1 MTTKPSSTHK
11 LLTAALVLPLSGC
24 DGLQSVLQPAG
35 KEAAEIATLF
45 HVLLVGAVVLW
56 ILVNGIFFYV
66 TRLNPRPL
74 SRRAAETLIIG
85 GGILFPT
92 IVLGILLAWSM
103 SLMSSQRELGN
114 APVSVSVTGEQWW
127 WRVQYRREDGSLL
140 ASANELRLPA
150 GERTEVTL
158 TSNKVIHSFWV
169 PALAGKMD
177 MFPGRVTRLALQ
189 PETTGTYRGQCAE
202 FCGTSHALM
211 AFQVVVMEPNDF
223 ERWLDDQA
231 APAKEPEEALALEGR
246 QVFLREGC
254 GACNTVRGTPAA
266 GTTGPDLTHV
276 GGRTT
281 LGAGIL
287 PTTPDAFTRW
297 IQHTESIKPDVYM
310 PSYEHLE
317 QSVLEALG
325 HYLKGLS

>member
-1 MTTKPSSTHK
+1 MTKQRSAQK
-11 LLTAALVLPLSGC
+11 LLMTALALPLSGC
-24 DGLQSVLQPAG
+24 DGLQSTLQPSG
-35 KEAAEIATLF
+35 KEASEVATLF
-45 HVLLVGAVVLW
+45 YVLLVGAVVLW
-56 ILVNGIFFYV
+56 LLVNGIFFYV
-66 TRLNPRPL
+66 TRLNPRSM

-92 IVLGILLAWSM
+92 VVLGLLLAYSM
-103 SLMSSQRELGN
+103 SLMSSQREPGN
-114 APVSVSVTGEQWW
+114 APTSVSITGEQWW
-127 WRVQYRREDGSLL
+127 WRVQYRREDGTVIT
-140 ASANELRLPA
+140 AANELRLPA
-150 GERTEVTL
+150 GERTEVVL

-211 AFQVVVMEPNDF
+211 AFQAVVMQPDEFDQ
-223 ERWLDDQA
+223 WLDGQV
-231 APAKEPEEALALEGR
+231 APAVEPEDTLAIQGKKA
-246 QVFLREGC
+246 FLSEGC
-254 GACNTVRGTPAA
+254 GACHTVRGTPAA

-287 PTTPDAFTRW
+287 PSTPEAFTRW
-297 IQHTESIKPDVYM
+297 IQHTDTLKPAVSM
-310 PSYEHLE
+310 PAYDHLE
-317 QSVLEALG
+317 PSVLEALG

>member
-1 MTTKPSSTHK
+1 M
-11 LLTAALVLPLSGC
+11 LPLGGC
-24 DGLQSVLQPAG
+24 GGLQSTLQPAG

-56 ILVNGIFFYV
+56 LLVNGIFLYV

-74 SRRAAETLIIG
+74 SRRAAEGLIIG

-92 IVLGILLAWSM
+92 VLLGILLAYSM
-103 SLMSSQRELGN
+103 SLMSSQRETGN
-114 APVSVSVTGEQWW
+114 AATSVSVTGEQWW

-189 PETTGTYRGQCAE
+189 PETTGIYRGQCAE

-211 AFQVVVMEPNDF
+211 AFQVVVMTPEDF
-223 ERWLDDQA
+223 ERWLEEQA
-231 APAKEPEEALALEGR
+231 TPAAEPEGMLAMEGR
-246 QVFLREGC
+246 QAFLREGC
-254 GACNTVRGTPAA
+254 GACHTVRGTPAA

-287 PTTPDAFTRW
+287 PSTPEDFTRW
-297 IQHTESIKPDVYM
+297 IQHTDTIKPDVYM
-310 PSYEHLE
+310 PSYDHLD
-317 QSVLEALG
+317 QTVLEALG
-325 HYLKGLS
+325 HYLKGLM